1 MSPIPDIRI
10 REFDI
15 PRTTIWS
22 PRIDPIPDIHPPV
35 TLEVGFPVVYLP
47 GCVEA
52 HRDNEKQGQP
62 WDRNLVEDD
71 QGGAYTGA
79 GTLCPDGSLPYFY
92 PMNFEPDR
100 DLDTIVAKR
109 GEPPPPP
116 AAGTPDTSKV
126 VEKPIECPGPN
137 SPRIGDVAQ
146 NKTERV
152 SGFELSDDGKICI
165 VLYEDIPFT
174 AQYLPAPQVVATTG
188 GIAVVA
194 TTSALLAKP
203 LAELLL
209 KVVKPVVKKAIGKVQ
224 KMLGQTPYRPTQSEL
239 KTNLYREKKGLLAI
253 PFAKNHQKRMKA
265 QKKKEKEEEKKS

>member
-1 MSPIPDIRI
+1 MSPIPDIGI
-10 REFDI
+10 RSFDI
-15 PRTTIWS
+15 PKTNIWS
-22 PRIDPIPDIHPPV
+22 PQANPIPNIHPPV
-35 TLEVGFPVVYLP
+35 TVNVGFPIVYMP

-52 HRDNEKQGQP
+52 HRDNNREGQP
-62 WDRNLVEDD
+62 WDKNLVEDD
-71 QGGAYTGA
+71 PDQAV
-79 GTLCPDGSLPYFY
+79 TLCPDGSTPFFY
-92 PMNFEPDR
+92 PMNFEPER
-100 DLDTIVAKR
+100 RLPTIVAKR

-116 AAGTPDTSKV
+116 PTPDTSKV
-126 VEKPIECPGPN
+126 VKPDEDVECPGPN

-203 LAELLL
+203 LADLLL
-209 KVVKPVVKKAIGKVQ
+209 KVVKPVVKKMIAKIQKMIGK
-224 KMLGQTPYRPTQSEL
+224 TPYRPTASEIR
-239 KTNLYREKKGLLAI
+239 TNQYREKKGLLAI
-253 PFAKNHQKRMKA
+253 NFAKKA
-265 QKKKEKEEEKKS
+265 KPLKKVEEKKE

>member
-10 REFDI
+10 KEFDI
-15 PRTTIWS
+15 PRTNIWS
-22 PRIDPIPDIHPPV
+22 PRIDSIPNIHPPV
-35 TLEVGFPVVYLP
+35 TVNVGFPIVHMP

-62 WDRNLVEDD
+62 WDKNLVEDD

-79 GTLCPDGSLPYFY
+79 GTLCPDGSVPFFY

-100 DLDTIVAKR
+100 VLDTIVAKR

-116 AAGTPDTSKV
+116 PTPDTSKV
-126 VEKPIECPGPN
+126 VKPDEDIECPGPN

-152 SGFELSDDGKICI
+152 SGFELSEDGKICI

-188 GIAVVA
+188 GIAIVA

-203 LAELLL
+203 LADLLL
-209 KVVKPVVKKAIGKVQ
+209 KVVKPVVKKAIGKIQ
-224 KMLGQTPYRPTQSEL
+224 KMLGKTPFRPSLSQIR
-239 KTNLYREKKGLLAI
+239 TNQYREKKGLLAI
-253 PFAKNHQKRMKA
+253 NFAKKSKPL
-265 QKKKEKEEEKKS
+265 KKTEVEEKKS

>member
-15 PRTTIWS
+15 PITNIWS
-22 PRIDPIPDIHPPV
+22 SQIEPIPNIHPPV
-35 TLEVGFPVVYLP
+35 TVNVGFPIVHMP

-62 WDRNLVEDD
+62 WDKNLVEDD

-79 GTLCPDGSLPYFY
+79 GVLCPDGSLPFFY
-92 PMNFEPDR
+92 SMNFEPDR
-100 DLDTIVAKR
+100 VLDTIVAKR

-116 AAGTPDTSKV
+116 PTPDTSKAV
-126 VEKPIECPGPN
+126 PPDEDVECPGPN

-146 NKTERV
+146 NKTEKV
-152 SGFELSDDGKICI
+152 SGFELSKDGKICI
-165 VLYEDIPFT
+165 VLYEDIGVVE
-174 AQYLPAPQVVATTG
+174 QYLPAPQVVATTG

-203 LAELLL
+203 LADLLL
-209 KVVKPVVKKAIGKVQ
+209 KVVKPLVKKTIGKIQ
-224 KMLGQTPYRPTQSEL
+224 KMLGQTPYRPTSSEIR
-239 KTNLYREKKGLLAI
+239 TNQYREKKGLLAI
-253 PFAKNHQKRMKA
+253 NFAKKA
-265 QKKKEKEEEKKS
+265 KPLKKTEEKKE

>member
-35 TLEVGFPVVYLP
+35 TLEVGFPVVYMP

>member
-15 PRTTIWS
+15 PRTNIWS
-22 PRIDPIPDIHPPV
+22 SQIESIPNIHPPV
-35 TLEVGFPVVYLP
+35 TVNVGFPIVHMP

-62 WDRNLVEDD
+62 WDKNLVEDD

-79 GTLCPDGSLPYFY
+79 GVLCPDGSLPFFY
-92 PMNFEPDR
+92 SMNFEPDR
-100 DLDTIVAKR
+100 VLDTIVAKR

-116 AAGTPDTSKV
+116 PTPDTSKAV
-126 VEKPIECPGPN
+126 PPDEDVECPGPN

-146 NKTERV
+146 NKTEKV
-152 SGFELSDDGKICI
+152 SGFELSKDGKICI
-165 VLYEDIPFT
+165 VLYEDIGIVE
-174 AQYLPAPQVVATTG
+174 QYLPAPQVIATTG

-203 LAELLL
+203 LADLLL
-209 KVVKPVVKKAIGKVQ
+209 KVVKPLVKKTIGKIQ
-224 KMLGQTPYRPTQSEL
+224 MMLGKTPYRPTASEIQ
-239 KTNLYREKKGLLAI
+239 TNQYREKKGML
-253 PFAKNHQKRMKA
+253 PMKFG
-265 QKKKEKEEEKKS
+265 QKKKSPKKTEEKKS